1 MTGRK
6 IVVIDKQD
14 GFLTNK
20 YGMSMVN
27 VDVRCCTI
35 QVEPERNIFVLK
47 FIPSN
52 PIKSYQKAVRK
63 TF

>member
-6 IVVIDKQD
+6 IVVNIDKQD

-27 VDVRCCTI
+27 VDV
-35 QVEPERNIFVLK
+35 
-47 FIPSN
+47 
-52 PIKSYQKAVRK
+52 
-63 TF
+63 